1 MARERLDPEE
11 AQRRNRACRRRYN
24 EAHKAE
30 LAEKQRAAR
39 MANPDAYRE
48 KKREQ
53 YRASMAKLV
62 EMGLYE
68 PGRPGRK
75 RLYTPEEAVE
85 VAKRQRQESYMGR
98 RERITA
104 ARALLAQIAV
114 DAPDQVAET
123 TN

>member
-11 AQRRNRACRRRYN
+11 AQRRNRACRQRYN

-30 LAEKQRAAR
+30 LAEKQQAKR
-39 MANPDAYRE
+39 MADPEAYRE
-48 KKREQ
+48 KKREG
-53 YRASMAKLV
+53 YRASIAKLV
-62 EMGLYE
+62 EAGVYE

-85 VAKRQRQESYMGR
+85 VAKRQRQKSYV
-98 RERITA
+98 ERQERLNA
-104 ARALLAQIAV
+104 ARALLAQKMA
-114 DAPDQVAET
+114 AADQVAET

>member
-11 AQRRNRACRRRYN
+11 AQRRNRACRQRYN

-30 LAEKQRAAR
+30 LAEKQRAIR
-39 MANPDAYRE
+39 MADPEAYRN
-48 KKREQ
+48 KKREA
-53 YRASMAKLV
+53 YRASIAKLV
-62 EMGLYE
+62 DAGVYE
-68 PGRPGRK
+68 PRRPGRK

-85 VAKRQRQESYMGR
+85 VVKRQRLESYVGR
-98 RERITA
+98 KERINA